1 MDLGRSKGHRGQS
14 ALPPPVPMAGGA
26 QWGSSPDHGEEDGAA
41 ADEIHQEED
50 FLPDTVVTGAL
61 LTGLDDNV
69 GHVGQDLQGGG
80 RDRWAGALGLYSHA
94 HRLHP
99 WGLPR
104 HLQWDHYPEDLL
116 LLVRQHVLDEGPA
129 GADQSDGDEEE
140 GTLQPG
146 GGR

>member
-1 MDLGRSKGHRGQS
+1 MDLGRSEGHRGQS

-50 FLPDTVVTGAL
+50 FLPDTVVTGPL

-80 RDRWAGALGLYSHA
+80 
-94 HRLHP
+94 
-99 WGLPR
+99 
-104 HLQWDHYPEDLL
+104 
-116 LLVRQHVLDEGPA
+116 
-129 GADQSDGDEEE
+129 
-140 GTLQPG
+140 GT
-146 GGR
+146 GGRADWACITTLTGSAPGPP